1 VTALALSGKR
11 VLPEW
16 IDYNGH
22 LMDGY
27 YLVAF
32 SDATEAVLA
41 QLGFGP
47 TYREQ
52 TGCTIYTVEAHV
64 TYRREVTI
72 DTPLSFATQVLDHDE
87 KRIHVVH
94 DMMHDE
100 TGDRLAT
107 AELMFVHVRQST
119 GKIEPMPAGS
129 LARVA
134 ALAAQHAELSRPPGV
149 GRSVGIRRDPSAGR
163 PAGDAAIAK
172 GRARRRSNG

>member
-1 VTALALSGKR
+1 MTPGGRSVTR

-22 LMDGY
+22 VMDGY

-47 TYREQ
+47 AYLER
-52 TGCTIYTVEAHV
+52 TGCTIYTVEAHL
-64 TYRREVTI
+64 TYRHEVAI
-72 DTPLSFATQVLDHDE
+72 DTPLSFATQLLDYDE

-94 DMMHDE
+94 DMVHGE
-100 TGDRLAT
+100 TRDRLAT

-119 GKIEPMPAGS
+119 GKVEPFPTES
-129 LARVA
+129 IARVT
-134 ALAAQHAELSRPPGV
+134 ALAEEHAEMPRPSGL
-149 GRSVGIRRDPSAGR
+149 GHSIGIRRDASTA
-163 PAGDAAIAK
+163 
-172 GRARRRSNG
+172 